1 MAASSNE
8 IVTCRKG
15 KKLQANLN
23 LKELLFQKYL
33 QNLSKIIYIYRYIH
47 THYESLTETLKEGE
61 RKWEIFSDSYWT
73 PTMTKR
79 QSPSDGGNRC
89 YHYTYRDR

>member
-33 QNLSKIIYIYRYIH
+33 QNLSKIIYIYLDIYTH
-47 THYESLTETLKEGE
+47 TMNLLLKLSRRERESGKYSVTVIGLL
-61 RKWEIFSDSYWT
+61 
-73 PTMTKR
+73 
-79 QSPSDGGNRC
+79 Q
-89 YHYTYRDR
+89 

>member
-33 QNLSKIIYIYRYIH
+33 QNLSKIIYIYIDIYTH
-47 THYESLTETLKEGE
+47 TMNLLLKLSRRERESGKYSVTVIGLL
-61 RKWEIFSDSYWT
+61 
-73 PTMTKR
+73 
-79 QSPSDGGNRC
+79 Q
-89 YHYTYRDR
+89 